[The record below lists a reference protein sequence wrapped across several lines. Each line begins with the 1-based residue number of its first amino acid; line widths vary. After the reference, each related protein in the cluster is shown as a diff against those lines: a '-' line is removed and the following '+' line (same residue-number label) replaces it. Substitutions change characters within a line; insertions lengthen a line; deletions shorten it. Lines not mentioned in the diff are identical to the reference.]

1 MLWFFLSRSAILPHA
16 ALPAYGEAGSRS
28 AAIYSTGLGAKSGA
42 AAFSR
47 AAAGSSMVPLL
58 VHTRPPHP
66 LRVTGPPHRISYVR
80 IVPAAAMAAVI
91 DAQPQGVM
99 SVSLNLSYLLVNFES
114 ALFRA
119 VSHDEALIF
128 AIGTVNV
135 LHVVISSQPQGPMSV
150 PCVMM
155 GLSSATGNVNVL
167 HIAPS
172 PVCHARGALERKQ
185 VNSPSGTPSRSQVIK
200 GGTLGSQSF
209 MVLPCVSDSLGPEC
223 RMLRTHS
230 AHP

>member
-1 MLWFFLSRSAILPHA
+1 
-16 ALPAYGEAGSRS
+16 
-28 AAIYSTGLGAKSGA
+28 
-42 AAFSR
+42 
-47 AAAGSSMVPLL
+47 
-58 VHTRPPHP
+58 
-66 LRVTGPPHRISYVR
+66 
-80 IVPAAAMAAVI
+80 MAAVI

-119 VSHDEALIF
+119 ASHEALIF

-172 PVCHARGALERKQ
+172 PVCHARGALE
-185 VNSPSGTPSRSQVIK
+185 SR
-200 GGTLGSQSF
+200 
-209 MVLPCVSDSLGPEC
+209 
-223 RMLRTHS
+223 
-230 AHP
+230 